1 MLPTIEEAKI
11 ELEIAEKLN
20 PGPWIEHSLN
30 VGVAA
35 RNIAKK
41 VLGMDANKAYIV
53 GMLHDIGRRVGI
65 VNTPQHVYEGYKYA
79 ITKGWDE
86 VARVCMTHSYP
97 LMKDEFDYTP
107 ETEEEIAIKEYIMNC
122 QADDYD
128 KLIQIADALAT
139 DYGFVILEKRFVD
152 VTRRY
157 GIMENYIKGWEITFQ
172 NKEYFEQQ
180 MVCSIYDVLPDIEK
194 TTLLCPAPWTPKNRN
209 IEGRKIV
216 SF

>member
-30 VGVAA
+30 VGIAA

-41 VLGMDANKAYIV
+41 VPGMDANKAYIV

-128 KLIQIADALAT
+128 RCTGDGLWICNIGKTVCGCDTQIWNYGKLH
-139 DYGFVILEKRFVD
+139 KRLGD
-152 VTRRY
+152 
-157 GIMENYIKGWEITFQ
+157 
-172 NKEYFEQQ
+172 
-180 MVCSIYDVLPDIEK
+180 
-194 TTLLCPAPWTPKNRN
+194 N
-209 IEGRKIV
+209 ISKQRI
-216 SF
+216 F

>member
-1 MLPTIEEAKI
+1 MLPTIKEAKI

-41 VLGMDANKAYIV
+41 VPGMDENKAYIV

-79 ITKGWDE
+79 IEKGWDE

-107 ETEEEIAIKEYIMNC
+107 ETEEEIAIKEYIMICNIGKTVC
-122 QADDYD
+122 GCDTQIWNYG
-128 KLIQIADALAT
+128 KLH
-139 DYGFVILEKRFVD
+139 KRLGD
-152 VTRRY
+152 
-157 GIMENYIKGWEITFQ
+157 
-172 NKEYFEQQ
+172 
-180 MVCSIYDVLPDIEK
+180 
-194 TTLLCPAPWTPKNRN
+194 N
-209 IEGRKIV
+209 ISKQRI
-216 SF
+216 F

>member
-30 VGVAA
+30 VGIAA

-41 VLGMDANKAYIV
+41 VPGMDANKAYIV

-139 DYGFVILEKRFVD
+139 DYGFV
-152 VTRRY
+152 
-157 GIMENYIKGWEITFQ
+157 KGWEITFQ

-180 MVCSIYDVLPDIEK
+180 MGCSIYDVLPDIEK

>member
-30 VGVAA
+30 VGIAA

-41 VLGMDANKAYIV
+41 VPGMDANKAYIV

-152 VTRRY
+152 VTIRY
-157 GIMENYIKGWEITFQ
+157 GAHPFTVDRWKKILQIKAF
-172 NKEYFEQQ
+172 FEEKAG
-180 MVCSIYDVLPDIEK
+180 CSIYDLLPGVVENS
-194 TTLLCPAPWTPKNRN
+194 LRQ
-209 IEGRKIV
+209 EGAYA
-216 SF
+216 

>member
-1 MLPTIEEAKI
+1 
-11 ELEIAEKLN
+11 
-20 PGPWIEHSLN
+20 
-30 VGVAA
+30 
-35 RNIAKK
+35 
-41 VLGMDANKAYIV
+41 
-53 GMLHDIGRRVGI
+53 MLHDIGRRVGI
-65 VNTPQHVYEGYKYA
+65 VNIPQHVYEGYKYA

-97 LMKDEFDYTP
+97 LMKDEFDYIP

-180 MVCSIYDVLPDIEK
+180 MGCSIYDVLPDIEK
-194 TTLLCPAPWTPKNRN
+194 TTLLCPTPWKPKNTGCEEN
-209 IEGRKIV
+209 
-216 SF
+216 

>member
-1 MLPTIEEAKI
+1 MLPTIKEAKI

-41 VLGMDANKAYIV
+41 VPGMDENKAYIV

-79 ITKGWDE
+79 IEKGWDE

-122 QADDYD
+122 QAD
-128 KLIQIADALAT
+128 
-139 DYGFVILEKRFVD
+139 
-152 VTRRY
+152 
-157 GIMENYIKGWEITFQ
+157 
-172 NKEYFEQQ
+172 
-180 MVCSIYDVLPDIEK
+180 
-194 TTLLCPAPWTPKNRN
+194 
-209 IEGRKIV
+209 
-216 SF
+216 